1 MTGLRVHVTLGK
13 DNTKTII
20 LMLDNTPRPTR
31 KLTLAETHK
40 AYAEAF
46 SACTWGRPLSG
57 PPLVELLTT
66 PHTLS
71 PRYDALLARSTFAKE
86 ETRDRTSGHKPDEPT
101 G

>member
-1 MTGLRVHVTLGK
+1 
-13 DNTKTII
+13 
-20 LMLDNTPRPTR
+20 MLDNTPRPTR
-31 KLTLAETHK
+31 KLTLADIHK

-57 PPLVELLTT
+57 PPLMELLSP

-71 PRYDALLARSTFAKE
+71 PRIDGLLARSTLAKE
-86 ETRDRTSGHKPDEPT
+86 ETQDRSSGQDPDEPT